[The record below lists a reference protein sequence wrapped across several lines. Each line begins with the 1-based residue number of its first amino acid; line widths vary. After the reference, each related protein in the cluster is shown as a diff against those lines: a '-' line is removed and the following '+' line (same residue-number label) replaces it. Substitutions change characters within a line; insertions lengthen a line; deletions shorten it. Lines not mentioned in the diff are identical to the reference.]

1 MFLRGYLFYISVRLK
16 SGMNLAYL
24 PPHNNRGIPDLLSGE
39 KPSAGTK
46 SCCPECPF
54 LLTLKKSDEGCE
66 VQSSNV
72 SIGNPYCFLLYALR
86 DPPGERV

>member
-16 SGMNLAYL
+16 FGMNLAYL

-39 KPSAGTK
+39 NPSGGTK
-46 SCCPECPF
+46 SCCPEVSF
-54 LLTLKKSDEGCE
+54 LLTSKKSNEGCE

-72 SIGNPYCFLLYALR
+72 SIGKPYFFLLHALR
-86 DPPGERV
+86 DPLGERV

>member
-16 SGMNLAYL
+16 FGMNLAYL

-39 KPSAGTK
+39 KPSGGTK
-46 SCCPECPF
+46 SCCAEGSF
-54 LLTLKKSDEGCE
+54 LLTLKKSNERCE
-66 VQSSNV
+66 AQSPNV

-86 DPPGERV
+86 YPPGERV